1 MCRLF
6 GLSAA
11 PRRVRA
17 TFWLLDASDS
27 LAVQSRREPDG
38 VGLGAYEPDGTPLV
52 HKQPIAAYQDAEF
65 AREARELTSATFI
78 GHVRYAS
85 TGGLEPRNTHPFLQ
99 DGRFLAHNGV
109 VDGLDRLTAKVEAEL
124 GDPAGDLIAG
134 DTDSERVFALITALT
149 RKGAGLGDAITEA
162 VGWIADHLPVYAVN
176 LVLTTTTDLFALRYP
191 ETHRLFALVRPAG
204 GPRGDRHLE
213 HSSAAGTLRVR
224 SGDLATA
231 PCVVVASEPMDEDP
245 NWRLIE
251 PGELLH
257 VAPDQ
262 QITSRVAV
270 DRAPAHQLTL
280 TDLHPKAAAS
290 QAATATAAR

>member
-38 VGLGAYEPDGTPLV
+38 VGLGGYQPDGTPLV
-52 HKQPIAAYQDAEF
+52 HKQPIAAYEDAEF

-85 TGGLEPRNTHPFLQ
+85 TGGLAPRNTHPFLQ

-109 VDGLDRLTAKVEAEL
+109 VNDLDRLTAKVEAVL
-124 GDPAGDLIAG
+124 GGPAGGLIAG
-134 DTDSERVFALITALT
+134 DTDSERVFALITALA

-162 VGWIADHLPVYAVN
+162 VGWVADHLPVYAVN
-176 LVLTTTTDLFALRYP
+176 LVLTTPTDLWALRYP
-191 ETHRLFALVRPAG
+191 DTHRLFALVRPAG
-204 GPRGDRHLE
+204 GSRGDRHLE
-213 HSSAAGTLRVR
+213 HASASGTVRVR

-245 NWRLIE
+245 NWRLLD

-257 VAPDQ
+257 VAPGQ
-262 QITSRVAV
+262 HITTQLAI
-270 DRAPAHQLTL
+270 DRPPTHPLSL

-290 QAATATAAR
+290 QASR

>member
-27 LAVQSRREPDG
+27 LSVQSRREPDG
-38 VGLGAYEPDGTPLV
+38 AGLGIFAPDGSPLV
-52 HKQPIAAYQDAEF
+52 HKRPIAAYRDAEF
-65 AREARELTSATFI
+65 AREARELTSSTFI

-109 VDGLDRLTAKVEAEL
+109 VTELNRLTAQVEAEL
-124 GDPAGDLIAG
+124 GGPADDLIG
-134 DTDSERVFALITALT
+134 GETDSERVFALITALA
-149 RKGAGLGDAITEA
+149 RKGADLGDAITEA

-176 LVLTTTTDLFALRYP
+176 LVLTTPTDLWALRYP
-191 ETHRLFALVRPAG
+191 DTHRLYALVRPAG
-204 GPRGDRHLE
+204 GPHGDRHLE
-213 HSSAAGTLRVR
+213 HASAAGTVRVR

-245 NWRLIE
+245 NWRLLD

-257 VAPDQ
+257 VAPESQ
-262 QITSRVAV
+262 VTSRVAV
-270 DRAPAHQLTL
+270 DHAPVHLLTL

-290 QAATATAAR
+290 QLAAAR